1 MNGFREPDSAIAHGI
16 ISSAVQQLPSSS
28 SSSSGGTGTSTRCNG
43 TVPVPAGATCCLI
56 ENGKR
61 CGRPAI
67 SHVLS
72 KRIQKNIQ
80 QKRLKIVQDP
90 EAVHSN
96 ICFHHRQQLVTPS
109 RPDAKKKQTDAAEER
124 SKSAVSTRAP
134 QVRLDQLSANTLRR
148 FKKFFNLQTRPG
160 MPKTQLAEMVQSMF
174 ESIPVDEKEIITYF
188 IYTVKTKKNK
198 LDLVKAN
205 GATGDD

>member
-1 MNGFREPDSAIAHGI
+1 MVTLGVN
-16 ISSAVQQLPSSS
+16 SSAQQAPSSS
-28 SSSSGGTGTSTRCNG
+28 SGTSTRCNG

-109 RPDAKKKQTDAAEER
+109 RPDAKKKQTEASEER
-124 SKSAVSTRAP
+124 SKSAVVSRGP

-160 MPKTQLAEMVQSMF
+160 MNKNQLAEMIQSMF
-174 ESIPVDEKEIITYF
+174 ESIPVDEKEVITYF

-198 LDLVKAN
+198 LDFVKTN

>member
-1 MNGFREPDSAIAHGI
+1 MIAG
-16 ISSAVQQLPSSS
+16 SSGQQLHSSS
-28 SSSSGGTGTSTRCNG
+28 STSTRCNG

-61 CGRPAI
+61 CVRPAI
-67 SHVLS
+67 SHTLS

-109 RPDAKKKQTDAAEER
+109 RPDAKKKQADAVEER
-124 SKSAVSTRAP
+124 AKPGNPSRNP

-160 MPKTQLAEMVQSMF
+160 MNKTQLAEMIQSMF
-174 ESIPVDEKEIITYF
+174 ESIPVDEKEVITYF

-198 LDLVKAN
+198 LDFVKAN
-205 GATGDD
+205 GAAGDD